1 MYGELQ
7 SYMVERIDVYN
18 TSNSKTI
25 RLMDSQPLGPEYY
38 YPQLK
43 YVDLSVRKGKLN

>member
-1 MYGELQ
+1 
-7 SYMVERIDVYN
+7 MVERIDVYN
-18 TSNSKTI
+18 TSNSETI
-25 RLMDSQPLGPEYY
+25 IQSMDSQPLGPEYY